1 MTDRL
6 VEPAVVDALDYLIT
20 MYRSVHT
27 NDRRN
32 TPAGHWIN
40 EAYVIRLC
48 AVLECHHVFDDTK
61 KIDFSLPGADE
72 VDLCRRLRNEFAHA
86 TGSIHDGEAVKLD
99 QRVREAFGLGNQTSI
114 FEGKFILS
122 KDTVLGPMTSA
133 CLKYCVALM
142 SREAAAG

>member
-6 VEPAVVDALDYLIT
+6 VEPGVVDALDYLVT

-27 NDRRN
+27 DDRRN
-32 TPAGHWIN
+32 TSAGHWIN

-61 KIDFSLPGADE
+61 KIDFTLHGAYE

-86 TGSIHDGEAVKLD
+86 TGNIHDSDAEKLD
-99 QRVREAFGLGNQTSI
+99 QRVREVFGLGNQTSI
-114 FEGKFILS
+114 FDGKFILS

-133 CLKYCVALM
+133 CLRYCVQLM
-142 SREAAAG
+142 SRETAAG